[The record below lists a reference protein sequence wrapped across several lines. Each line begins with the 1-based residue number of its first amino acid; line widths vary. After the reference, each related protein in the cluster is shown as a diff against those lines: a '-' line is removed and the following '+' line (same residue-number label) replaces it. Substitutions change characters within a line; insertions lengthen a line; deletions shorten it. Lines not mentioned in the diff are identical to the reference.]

1 MSGADDDALEAALG
15 LGDLAS
21 LTITNEADPL
31 SYDVSFKFFRIAK
44 PQLYRNRFQMFYSR
58 YFCANDSN
66 CTFFLTQISSSKE
79 AFRKT
84 WNAKYTLRRY
94 VWTQ

>member
-1 MSGADDDALEAALG
+1 MFFVGADDDALEAALG

-31 SYDVSFKFFRIAK
+31 SYDVSCLHDHSLVLGVVNAQTILKCFLGLAFILILNNVMKF
-44 PQLYRNRFQMFYSR
+44 
-58 YFCANDSN
+58 
-66 CTFFLTQISSSKE
+66 QISSSKE

-84 WNAKYTLRRY
+84 WNAKYTLRR
-94 VWTQ
+94 